1 MSKRKP
7 LPPTYFMSFIIISL
21 ISHFLIPI
29 YSIISYPWN
38 SSGVVLII
46 LGIWLNLSADRKFK
60 EVKTTVKPFESSTY
74 LVTDGVFR
82 ISRNP
87 MYLGMVAILLGGAV
101 FLGTLTP
108 FLIALIFAILIDIR
122 FIKAE
127 EKMLD
132 DTFGEKWQSYKSKT
146 GRWL

>member
-7 LPPTYFMSFIIISL
+7 LPPTYFK
-21 ISHFLIPI
+21 
-29 YSIISYPWN
+29 
-38 SSGVVLII
+38 
-46 LGIWLNLSADRKFK
+46 LNLSADRKFK